1 MKKSVLGFVVT
12 VALLAVNCVS
22 HDRFVLRNAPVKA
35 GEFSVMIHDYHVVE
49 NEGSLRVPYL
59 SCHVK
64 NVSGKPLRL
73 LSFEVCADSSCMS
86 HSQRNDIL
94 LPEQDARIMQCLEL
108 PYRTERGTK
117 ITVRALS
124 EPINGKLNS
133 GSGVGESKRQKT
145 EREQ

>member
-1 MKKSVLGFVVT
+1 MEKSVFGFVVM
-12 VALLAVNCVS
+12 VALSAANCAS
-22 HDRFVLRNAPVKA
+22 QERFVLRNAPIKA
-35 GEFSVMIHDYHVVE
+35 GEFSVTIEDYHIVE

-73 LSFEVCADSSCMS
+73 LSFEVCADSDCMP
-86 HSQRNDIL
+86 HPQRNDIL
-94 LPEQDARIMQCLEL
+94 LPEQDARIMQCFEL
-108 PYRTERGTK
+108 PYRNESGAK

-133 GSGVGESKRQKT
+133 GSGVGESKRQRI
-145 EREQ
+145 ER